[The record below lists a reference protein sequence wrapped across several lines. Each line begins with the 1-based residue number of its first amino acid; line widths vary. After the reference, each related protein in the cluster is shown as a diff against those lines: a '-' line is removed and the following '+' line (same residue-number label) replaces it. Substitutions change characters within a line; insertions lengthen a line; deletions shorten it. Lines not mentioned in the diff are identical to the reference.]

1 MDERSSSVFLFF
13 FDTVLQ
19 VFSFFLSLNQKK
31 IFLCKCYNVF
41 VIVNLG

>member
-1 MDERSSSVFLFF
+1 MKDRAAFFSSFLIDGIASVF
-13 FDTVLQ
+13 V
-19 VFSFFLSLNQKK
+19 FFLSLNQKK